1 MNQQIHSQSEADT
14 FKAGLDLAQKL
25 ISSNKP
31 NCCVLI
37 FGDLGA
43 GKSIFVKGMAS
54 ALGIDEREIGS
65 ASFVIVAEYTHCKPA
80 FRHIDLY
87 RLDAM
92 QAEDIGIWEYLTM
105 PGVVAVEWAEHLLQI
120 PEGAVVVKIKHIN
133 ENERLIEISKGA

>member
-14 FKAGLDLAQKL
+14 FKAGRDLALDLIK
-25 ISSNKP
+25 SKKP

-37 FGDLGA
+37 LGDLGA
-43 GKSIFVKGMAS
+43 GKTVFVKGMAS

-65 ASFVIVAEYTHCKPA
+65 ASFVIVAEYRQCKPV

-92 QAEDIGIWEYLTM
+92 QAEDIGIWEYLTS
-105 PGVVAVEWAEHLLQI
+105 PGIVAVEWAEHLLQM
-120 PEGAVVVKIKHIN
+120 PEDAVVVKIKHLN
-133 ENERLIEISKGA
+133 ESERLIDISKGA